1 MTHSSRTRHARS
13 IHVTKA
19 HDRQRR
25 SPAPGPYSGPIP
37 VVRTSGIA
45 PGVPV
50 VRAVKWPSVSEIAWG
65 LASDRIAI
73 MLAVALI
80 VMTMLAAGPMHP
92 VDVFLNELP
101 RPYWDL
107 LREPLIYWPDT
118 VASRA
123 VALPVL
129 AVTALQLAYWHRSWR
144 PIVLGAVGVVG
155 MMSLVSVMKLGFN
168 RGHAKNFDPD
178 FFQGMGNVAFPS
190 GHGANAILIYGLVLF
205 LIIRFAAARPH
216 IIRRLAYC
224 IVGIALLQSAVSVYL
239 HFHWFTDLLAGMVAG
254 GFALRVTIRLDR
266 MFPHGRTVEW
276 WPWYGRKAPID
287 TGV

>member
-1 MTHSSRTRHARS
+1 M
-13 IHVTKA
+13 
-19 HDRQRR
+19 
-25 SPAPGPYSGPIP
+25 
-37 VVRTSGIA
+37 VRTSGAA

-50 VRAVKWPSVSEIAWG
+50 VRSVAWPSVSEIAWG
-65 LASDRIAI
+65 LASDRVAI
-73 MLAVALI
+73 ILAVALL
-80 VMTMLAAGPMHP
+80 VVTMLAAGPLHP

-107 LREPLIYWPDT
+107 LREPLILWPDT

-129 AVTALQLAYWHRSWR
+129 LVTAIQLAYWHRSWR

-155 MMSLVSVMKLGFN
+155 MMSLVSVMKLAIN
-168 RGHAKNFDPD
+168 RGHAKDFDPD

-216 IIRRLAYC
+216 IIRRLGFC
-224 IVGIALLQSAVSVYL
+224 IVAIALLQSTVSVYL

-266 MFPHGRTVEW
+266 MFPHGRTAEW
-276 WPWYGRKAPID
+276 WPWYGREAPVE
-287 TGV
+287 TGG